1 MIQNFWSWLHSN
13 SFYNPSKILGTPK
26 WRKLG
31 NPVKPKILARFQK
44 NLVHFHIS
52 PGAISR
58 QGIAKI
64 ADIGLIFTLI
74 TQRTA
79 QTPPRHLP
87 RVPGVVHDSS
97 RSGSRVRVEGERHH
111 RRRHRPDPA
120 ARQEEN
126 RRNQPKDGKVGG
138 KQSQK
143 LHHGHRV
150 LLLQIRGRRFQVCT

>member
-79 QTPPRHLP
+79 LMSFLRIKEKNKEKNNEKNGSKCISISWFLSIFLSVACYKTFSLCSSLPPRQTKLF
-87 RVPGVVHDSS
+87 
-97 RSGSRVRVEGERHH
+97 GEWI
-111 RRRHRPDPA
+111 
-120 ARQEEN
+120 
-126 RRNQPKDGKVGG
+126 
-138 KQSQK
+138 QSC
-143 LHHGHRV
+143 
-150 LLLQIRGRRFQVCT
+150 IM

>member
-79 QTPPRHLP
+79 PLANEQFDRWCTFTHLHIRKEVGQRLP
-87 RVPGVVHDSS
+87 HRQIWDQWS
-97 RSGSRVRVEGERHH
+97 
-111 RRRHRPDPA
+111 RRRQGVMKASSLR
-120 ARQEEN
+120 EN
-126 RRNQPKDGKVGG
+126 KRRNCEAERAKSKPKNAC
-138 KQSQK
+138 
-143 LHHGHRV
+143 R
-150 LLLQIRGRRFQVCT
+150 RGVKSERLMAA

>member
-79 QTPPRHLP
+79 QGQYLGADRPAVDWNARGLCAFSVELRQHFDPLILGEIGIGDWCHSI
-87 RVPGVVHDSS
+87 GSS
-97 RSGSRVRVEGERHH
+97 SL
-111 RRRHRPDPA
+111 
-120 ARQEEN
+120 
-126 RRNQPKDGKVGG
+126 K
-138 KQSQK
+138 
-143 LHHGHRV
+143 
-150 LLLQIRGRRFQVCT
+150 F